1 VFPDPKYFIM
11 IGKKIAEGNLSEKGQ
26 PTVISFSVLR
36 KFLSC
41 GMLLKIWCFF
51 ADGLKMQVGLKS
63 IL

>member
-1 VFPDPKYFIM
+1 M